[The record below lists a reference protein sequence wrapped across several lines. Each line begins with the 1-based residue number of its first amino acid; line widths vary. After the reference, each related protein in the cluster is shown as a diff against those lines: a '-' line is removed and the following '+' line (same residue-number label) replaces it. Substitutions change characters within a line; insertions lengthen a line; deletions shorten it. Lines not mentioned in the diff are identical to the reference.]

1 MARILVLD
9 DLPDAVFLLL
19 KILKPKGHQVTG
31 FTDEQQA
38 IAYARSNPLDL
49 LILDI
54 KLKKMSG
61 IEVLEQIKE
70 ANPSVKAIMLTG
82 YPTLE
87 TARRAKELGALEYC
101 VKPVEDDELEKVVA
115 RVLGVKT

>member
-1 MARILVLD
+1 VARILVLD

-19 KILKPKGHQVTG
+19 KILTPKGHEVVG
-31 FTDEQQA
+31 FTDEQHA

-54 KLKKMSG
+54 KLKKMTG
-61 IEVLEQIKE
+61 IEVLEQMKKV
-70 ANPSVKAIMLTG
+70 NPSVKAIMLTG

-101 VKPVEDDELEKVVA
+101 VKPVENDELEKIVD
-115 RVLGVKT
+115 RVLSVQT